1 MCIHGFQWHYEEW
14 LSRTLQRSKKIR
26 EGVASLATPM
36 PMEFD
41 SLNGLFHDNVI
52 AQPINALLFLFF
64 DKYDRNK

>member
-1 MCIHGFQWHYEEW
+1 MCIDGFQCHSEEL

-26 EGVASLATPM
+26 EGVASPAIPM

-41 SLNGLFHDNVI
+41 WLSDLIHDNVI

-64 DKYDRNK
+64 DK